1 MAITKQQLDKDK
13 ELLLQSALPIG
24 TLLQSKSRK
33 YYVVEVLGGGGFGIT
48 YKVYANEMIG
58 NIPQK
63 IFFVI
68 KEYFIKGCFRT
79 ENGISVKYASN
90 LKKEFEQSRTD
101 FVLEADRLNKLG
113 KLSPNIVKVNEHFDA
128 NSTSYYVMEYL
139 DGGDLR
145 HYVSRNGA
153 LSESEA
159 LSKIIPIDRAVE
171 HLHKDGMLHLDIKPD
186 NIVLKEDATTGEV
199 IPVLIDFG
207 IAKHFDRH
215 GKPTSRPI
223 AKGASDGYAPMEQYT
238 EITKFAPEIDVYA
251 LGATL
256 FFCLTNTNP
265 PKAFDIPSNDTL
277 LAKLPTGVSQR
288 VKDAIVNAMQRCSH
302 DRTKN
307 VRPFLSS
314 IEQVYTLPIGTEL
327 RSSTQ
332 KYRIVEILGETSL
345 YIKYKAML
353 SNGSKTNNNS
363 VLMGDETTVLAQY
376 YIFEW
381 FEKDKDKRHD
391 STNLQK
397 QSFREFGS
405 EHIAVFVR
413 EMHKQIPSKYF
424 VEKDNHGR
432 FKAEEFRANN
442 TYYYSCAI
450 IPRPIVFKALLE
462 MFRNVFHAV
471 SKGIRRN
478 VKLLLLLGI
487 FIFTVVAVVGNLE
500 MLKRLSVQVI
510 EYVKEKTMQEIE
522 NNKDSENKTNSSTS
536 LMEKNETGKEKTEAE
551 TKLQPIEQT
560 KERKEKTDDELFREA
575 KTISQFKVLADKGYK
590 KAYYPLAN
598 KYFADGYNKEAEK
611 WAVKCISMNVDV
623 DQAKSLL
630 KKIEEKNVQK
640 ALSEKDWTVVKYY
653 ADKGCQST
661 YAPLAKHYLDSKNY
675 VLADS
680 YAQKAISLGLG
691 TSIAKNVME
700 MLDLLGFYDDKVRP
714 AVLTKR

>member
-13 ELLLQSALPIG
+13 ELLLKSALPIG

-58 NIPQK
+58 NISQK

-79 ENGISVKYASN
+79 ENGISVSYASN
-90 LKKEFEQSRTD
+90 LKNEFEQSRTD

-145 HYVSRNGA
+145 HYVSKNGA

-159 LSKIIPIDRAVE
+159 LSKIIPIARAVE

-238 EITKFAPEIDVYA
+238 EITKFAPEIDIYA

-256 FFCLTNTNP
+256 YFCLTNTNP

-277 LAKLPTGVSQR
+277 LVKLPIDVSQR
-288 VKDAIVNAMQRCSH
+288 VKDAIVNAMQRNSY
-302 DRTKN
+302 DRTKS
-307 VRPFLSS
+307 VQSFLSS
-314 IEQVYTLPIGTEL
+314 IKQVYTLPIGTEL
-327 RSSTQ
+327 RSPTQ

-345 YIKYKAML
+345 YIKYKAVL
-353 SNGSKTNNNS
+353 SNGSKTNNNR
-363 VLMGDETTVLAQY
+363 VLMGNETTVLAQY

-381 FEKDKDKRHD
+381 FEKDKDKRID

-397 QSFREFGS
+397 PSFRDWNS
-405 EHIAVFVR
+405 ECISVFAR
-413 EMHKQIPSKYF
+413 EMHKLIPKKCF
-424 VEKDNHGR
+424 VEKDDYGR
-432 FKAEEFRANN
+432 FKAEEFKANN
-442 TYYYSCAI
+442 TYYYSRAI
-450 IPRPIVFKALLE
+450 MPKASVLKVSFE
-462 MFRNVFHAV
+462 AIRNAYFRTL
-471 SKGIRRN
+471 KGIKNNIR
-478 VKLLLLLGI
+478 LLICIVSGVIIGL
-487 FIFTVVAVVGNLE
+487 IFTVVLIRGSE
-500 MLKRLSVQVI
+500 MLAYFISYSFDFVEKTFSKTEKVI
-510 EYVKEKTMQEIE
+510 GSDTNNTSTETSTPTKVKNDTVTKIGKEEVAPIPQPIEPIKKEKT
-522 NNKDSENKTNSSTS
+522 N
-536 LMEKNETGKEKTEAE
+536 A
-551 TKLQPIEQT
+551 
-560 KERKEKTDDELFREA
+560 ELFKEA
-575 KTISQFKVLADKGYK
+575 KTISDFKALADKGYK
-590 KAYYPLAN
+590 KAYYPLA
-598 KYFADGYNKEAEK
+598 KLYFDNQNYKMADF
-611 WAVKCISMNVDV
+611 
-623 DQAKSLL
+623 
-630 KKIEEKNVQK
+630 
-640 ALSEKDWTVVKYY
+640 
-653 ADKGCQST
+653 
-661 YAPLAKHYLDSKNY
+661 
-675 VLADS
+675 
-680 YAQKAISLGLG
+680 YAQKAWKSGSQSQAAIK
-691 TSIAKNVME
+691 IMKR
-700 MLDLLGFYDDKVRP
+700 LDNWGYYDNSEKPSCLVDREIN
-714 AVLTKR
+714 L

>member
-79 ENGISVKYASN
+79 ENGISVRYASN
-90 LKKEFEQSRTD
+90 LKNEFEQSRTD

-145 HYVSRNGA
+145 HYVFKNGA

-159 LSKIIPIDRAVE
+159 LSKIIPIARAVE

-256 FFCLTNTNP
+256 FFCLTKTNP

-277 LAKLPTGVSQR
+277 LAKIPIDVSQR
-288 VKDAIVNAMQRCSH
+288 VKDAIVNAMQRSSY
-302 DRTKN
+302 DRTKT
-307 VRPFLSS
+307 VQSFLSS
-314 IEQVYTLPIGTEL
+314 IKQVYTLPIGTEL
-327 RSSTQ
+327 RSPTQ

-345 YIKYKAML
+345 YIKYKAVL
-353 SNGSKTNNNS
+353 SNSSKINNNR
-363 VLMGDETTVLAQY
+363 VLMDNETTVLANY

-381 FEKDKDKRHD
+381 FEKDKDKRID

-397 QSFREFGS
+397 QGFRDLDS
-405 EHIAVFVR
+405 ECLFFFAR
-413 EMHKQIPSKYF
+413 EIQKQIPRKYF
-424 VEKDNHGR
+424 VEKDDQGR
-432 FKAEEFRANN
+432 FKAEEFKFNN

-450 IPRPIVFKALLE
+450 MPKPPILKVLLE
-462 MFRNVFHAV
+462 AFKNTYNGVL
-471 SKGIRRN
+471 KEIRRN
-478 VKLLLLLGI
+478 IKLLQLIGI
-487 FIFTVVAVVGNLE
+487 FIFTVVAVIGSLE
-500 MLKRLSVQVI
+500 MLKRLSVHAI
-510 EYVKEKTMQEIE
+510 EYAKEKTKQEVV
-522 NNKDSENKTNSSTS
+522 NNKNKVIKLNSSTS
-536 LMEKNETGKEKTEAE
+536 TAGKNDTAKIKTTEVKAKPLPVE
-551 TKLQPIEQT
+551 PK
-560 KERKEKTDDELFREA
+560 KVKTVDELFRKA
-575 KTISQFKVLADKGYK
+575 KTISDFKALADKGYK
-590 KAYYPLAN
+590 KAYYPLA
-598 KYFADGYNKEAEK
+598 KLYFDIQNYKMADF
-611 WAVKCISMNVDV
+611 
-623 DQAKSLL
+623 
-630 KKIEEKNVQK
+630 
-640 ALSEKDWTVVKYY
+640 
-653 ADKGCQST
+653 
-661 YAPLAKHYLDSKNY
+661 
-675 VLADS
+675 
-680 YAQKAISLGLG
+680 YAQKAWKSGSQSHAAITIMKRLDNWEYYDNSERPSCLG
-691 TSIAKNVME
+691 N
-700 MLDLLGFYDDKVRP
+700 R
-714 AVLTKR
+714 

>member
-58 NIPQK
+58 NISQK

-79 ENGISVKYASN
+79 ENGISVRYASN
-90 LKKEFEQSRTD
+90 LKNEFEQSRTD

-145 HYVSRNGA
+145 HYVFKNGA

-159 LSKIIPIDRAVE
+159 LSKIIPIARAVE

-238 EITKFAPEIDVYA
+238 EITKFAPEIDIYA

-256 FFCLTNTNP
+256 YFCLTNSNP

-277 LAKLPTGVSQR
+277 LAKLPIDVSQR
-288 VKDAIVNAMQRCSH
+288 VKDAIVNAMQRSSY
-302 DRTKN
+302 DRTKT
-307 VRPFLSS
+307 VQSFLSS
-314 IEQVYTLPIGTEL
+314 IKQVYTLPIGTEL
-327 RSSTQ
+327 RSPTQ

-345 YIKYKAML
+345 YIKYKAVL
-353 SNGSKTNNNS
+353 SNASIANNDKVSK
-363 VLMGDETTVLAQY
+363 GDVTMVFAQY

-381 FEKDKDKRHD
+381 FEKDIDKRID

-397 QSFREFGS
+397 PSFRDWDS
-405 EHIAVFVR
+405 ECISVFVR
-413 EMHKQIPSKYF
+413 EMQKQIPRKYF
-424 VEKDNHGR
+424 VEKDDHGR
-432 FKAEEFRANN
+432 FKAEEFSANN
-442 TYYYSCAI
+442 TFYYACAI
-450 IPRPIVFKALLE
+450 MPKAPILKFLLVAFKNTYNGVLK
-462 MFRNVFHAV
+462 R
-471 SKGIRRN
+471 IRRN
-478 VKLLLLLGI
+478 LKLLLLIGI
-487 FIFTVVAVVGNLE
+487 FIFTVVAVIGSLE
-500 MLKRLSVQVI
+500 ILKRLSVHAI
-510 EYVKEKTMQEIE
+510 EYAKEKTKQEVV
-522 NNKDSENKTNSSTS
+522 NNKNKVTKLNSSASTAG
-536 LMEKNETGKEKTEAE
+536 KNDTAKIKPTEVE
-551 TKLQPIEQT
+551 PKPLPVEP
-560 KERKEKTDDELFREA
+560 KKGKTDDELFREA
-575 KTISQFKVLADKGYK
+575 KTISDFKALADKGYK
-590 KAYYPLAN
+590 KAYYPLAE
-598 KYFADGYNKEAEK
+598 KYYQMHDYNNASL
-611 WAVKCISMNVDV
+611 WAK
-623 DQAKSLL
+623 KSSSPSS
-630 KKIEEKNVQK
+630 KKILEAIEYVYKGNSQYLKWIGSFKQNEESRISAIYAYGHVNNGDPLISNRLKELKN
-640 ALSEKDWTVVKYY
+640 E
-653 ADKGCQST
+653 
-661 YAPLAKHYLDSKNY
+661 
-675 VLADS
+675 
-680 YAQKAISLGLG
+680 
-691 TSIAKNVME
+691 
-700 MLDLLGFYDDKVRP
+700 
-714 AVLTKR
+714 

>member
-13 ELLLQSALPIG
+13 ELLLKSALPIG

-58 NIPQK
+58 NISQK

-79 ENGISVKYASN
+79 ENGISVSYASN
-90 LKKEFEQSRTD
+90 LKNEFEQSRTD

-159 LSKIIPIDRAVE
+159 LSKIIPIARAVE

-238 EITKFAPEIDVYA
+238 EITKFAPEIDIYA

-256 FFCLTNTNP
+256 YFCLTNTNP

-277 LAKLPTGVSQR
+277 LAKLPIDVSQR
-288 VKDAIVNAMQRCSH
+288 VKDAIVNAMQRSSY
-302 DRTKN
+302 DRTKS
-307 VRPFLSS
+307 VQSFLSS
-314 IEQVYTLPIGTEL
+314 IKQVYTLPIGTEL
-327 RSSTQ
+327 RSPTQ

-345 YIKYKAML
+345 YIKYKAVL
-353 SNGSKTNNNS
+353 SNASIANNDKVSK
-363 VLMGDETTVLAQY
+363 GDVTMVFAQY

-381 FEKDKDKRHD
+381 FEKDIDKRID

-397 QSFREFGS
+397 PSFRDWDS
-405 EHIAVFVR
+405 ECISVFVR
-413 EMHKQIPSKYF
+413 EMQKQIPRKYF
-424 VEKDNHGR
+424 VEKDDHGR
-432 FKAEEFRANN
+432 FKAEEFSANN
-442 TYYYSCAI
+442 TFYYACAI
-450 IPRPIVFKALLE
+450 MPKAPILKVLLVAFKNTYNGVLK
-462 MFRNVFHAV
+462 R
-471 SKGIRRN
+471 IRRN
-478 VKLLLLLGI
+478 LKLLLLIGI
-487 FIFTVVAVVGNLE
+487 FIFTVVAVIGSLE
-500 MLKRLSVQVI
+500 MLKRLSVHAI
-510 EYVKEKTMQEIE
+510 EYAKEKPKQEVV
-522 NNKDSENKTNSSTS
+522 NNKNKVIKLNSSTS
-536 LMEKNETGKEKTEAE
+536 TVGKNDTAKIKTTEVKA
-551 TKLQPIEQT
+551 KPIPVEP
-560 KERKEKTDDELFREA
+560 KKVKTVDELFREA
-575 KTISQFKVLADKGYK
+575 KTISDFKALADKGYK
-590 KAYYPLAN
+590 KAYYPLA
-598 KYFADGYNKEAEK
+598 KLYFDN
-611 WAVKCISMNVDV
+611 
-623 DQAKSLL
+623 Q
-630 KKIEEKNVQK
+630 
-640 ALSEKDWTVVKYY
+640 
-653 ADKGCQST
+653 
-661 YAPLAKHYLDSKNY
+661 NY
-675 VLADS
+675 KLADF
-680 YAQKAISLGLG
+680 YAQKAWKSGSQSHAAITIMKRLDNWEYYDNSERPSCLG
-691 TSIAKNVME
+691 N
-700 MLDLLGFYDDKVRP
+700 R
-714 AVLTKR
+714 

>member
-13 ELLLQSALPIG
+13 ELLLKSALPIG

-58 NIPQK
+58 NISQK

-79 ENGISVKYASN
+79 ENGISVSYASN
-90 LKKEFEQSRTD
+90 LKNEFEQSRTD

-159 LSKIIPIDRAVE
+159 LSKIIPIARAVE

-238 EITKFAPEIDVYA
+238 EITKFAPEIDIYA

-256 FFCLTNTNP
+256 YFCLTNTNP

-277 LAKLPTGVSQR
+277 LAKLPIDVSQR
-288 VKDAIVNAMQRCSH
+288 VKDAIVNAMQRSSY
-302 DRTKN
+302 DRTKT
-307 VRPFLSS
+307 VQYFLSS
-314 IEQVYTLPIGTEL
+314 IKQVYTLPIGTEL
-327 RSSTQ
+327 RSPTQ

-345 YIKYKAML
+345 YIKYKAVL
-353 SNGSKTNNNS
+353 SNAPIANNDKVSK
-363 VLMGDETTVLAQY
+363 GDVTMFFAQY

-381 FEKDKDKRHD
+381 FEKDIDKRID

-397 QSFREFGS
+397 QGFRDWDS
-405 EHIAVFVR
+405 ESVILFAR
-413 EMHKQIPSKYF
+413 EMQKQIPRKYF
-424 VEKDNHGR
+424 VEKDDHGR
-432 FKAEEFRANN
+432 FKAEEFGANN

-450 IPRPIVFKALLE
+450 VPKPIAFKALLD
-462 MFRNVFHAV
+462 MLRNVYHAV

-478 VKLLLLLGI
+478 IKLLLLLGI
-487 FIFTVVAVVGNLE
+487 FIFTVVAVVDNLE
-500 MLKRLSVQVI
+500 MLKRLSAHVI
-510 EYVKEKTMQEIE
+510 EYVKEKTVQEID
-522 NNKDSENKTNSSTS
+522 NNKDLENKTNSST
-536 LMEKNETGKEKTEAE
+536 LPTEKKTEKAE
-551 TKLQPIEQT
+551 AEPKPQSIEQT
-560 KERKEKTDDELFREA
+560 KEKKEKTDDELFREA
-575 KTISQFKVLADKGYK
+575 KTISQLKALADKGYK
-590 KAYYPLAN
+590 KAYFPLAS
-598 KYFADGYNKEAEK
+598 KYFAAGYNKEAEK
-611 WAVKCISMNVDV
+611 WADKCISMNVDV
-623 DQAKSLL
+623 GLAKSLL
-630 KKIEEKNVQK
+630 KKIEEKNIQK

-653 ADKGCQST
+653 ADKGTQST

-680 YAQKAISLGLG
+680 YAQKAISSGLLG
-691 TSIAKNVME
+691 TSTAKHVLE

-714 AVLTKR
+714 AALTKK

>member
-1 MAITKQQLDKDK
+1 MAVTKQQLDKDK

-58 NIPQK
+58 NISQK

-79 ENGISVKYASN
+79 ENGISVRYASN
-90 LKKEFEQSRTD
+90 LKNEFEQSQTD

-145 HYVSRNGA
+145 HYVFKNGA

-159 LSKIIPIDRAVE
+159 LSKIIPIARAVE

-277 LAKLPTGVSQR
+277 LAKLPIDVSQR
-288 VKDAIVNAMQRCSH
+288 VKDAIVNAMQRSSY
-302 DRTKN
+302 DRTKS
-307 VRPFLSS
+307 VQSFLSS
-314 IEQVYTLPIGTEL
+314 IMQVYTLPIGTEL
-327 RSSTQ
+327 RSPTQ
-332 KYRIVEILGETSL
+332 KYRIAEILGETSL
-345 YIKYKAML
+345 YIKYKAVL
-353 SNGSKTNNNS
+353 SNASIANNDKVSK
-363 VLMGDETTVLAQY
+363 GDVTMFFAQY

-381 FEKDKDKRHD
+381 FEKDIDKRID

-397 QSFREFGS
+397 QGFRDLDS
-405 EHIAVFVR
+405 ECLFFFAR
-413 EMHKQIPSKYF
+413 EIQKQIPRKYF
-424 VEKDNHGR
+424 VEKDDQGR
-432 FKAEEFRANN
+432 FKAEEFESNN
-442 TYYYSCAI
+442 TFYYSCAI
-450 IPRPIVFKALLE
+450 IPKPTALKALLD
-462 MFRNVFHAV
+462 MFKNISYAA
-471 SKGIRRN
+471 SKCIRRN
-478 VKLLLLLGI
+478 IKLLLMLGI
-487 FIFTVVAVVGNLE
+487 FIFTVVALVGSLE
-500 MLKRLSVQVI
+500 MLKRLSDYVV
-510 EYVKEKTMQEIE
+510 EYTNEKTMQEVE
-522 NNKDSENKTNSSTS
+522 KNKDLENKTNSST
-536 LMEKNETGKEKTEAE
+536 LPAGGKKQEKKKIVAE
-551 TKLQPIEQT
+551 PKPQPIEQT

-575 KTISQFKVLADKGYK
+575 KRISDFKVLADKGYE
-590 KAYYPLAN
+590 KAYYPLAE
-598 KYFADGYNKEAEK
+598 KYYQMHDYNNASL
-611 WAVKCISMNVDV
+611 WAK
-623 DQAKSLL
+623 KSSSLSS
-630 KKIEEKNVQK
+630 KKILEAIEYVHKGNSQYLKWIGSFKQNEESRISAIYAYGHVNNGDPLISNRLKELKN
-640 ALSEKDWTVVKYY
+640 E
-653 ADKGCQST
+653 
-661 YAPLAKHYLDSKNY
+661 
-675 VLADS
+675 
-680 YAQKAISLGLG
+680 
-691 TSIAKNVME
+691 
-700 MLDLLGFYDDKVRP
+700 
-714 AVLTKR
+714 

>member
-79 ENGISVKYASN
+79 ENGISVRYASN
-90 LKKEFEQSRTD
+90 LKNEFEQSRTD

-145 HYVSRNGA
+145 HYVFKNGA

-159 LSKIIPIDRAVE
+159 LSKIIPIARAVE

-223 AKGASDGYAPMEQYT
+223 AKGVSDGYAPMEQYT

-277 LAKLPTGVSQR
+277 LAKLPIDVSQR
-288 VKDAIVNAMQRCSH
+288 VKDAIVNAMQRSSY
-302 DRTKN
+302 DRTKT
-307 VRPFLSS
+307 VQSFLSS
-314 IEQVYTLPIGTEL
+314 IKQVYTLPIGTEL
-327 RSSTQ
+327 RSPTQ

-345 YIKYKAML
+345 YIKYKAVL
-353 SNGSKTNNNS
+353 SNASIANNDKVSK
-363 VLMGDETTVLAQY
+363 GDVTMVFAQY

-381 FEKDKDKRHD
+381 FEKDIDKRID

-397 QSFREFGS
+397 PSFRDWDS
-405 EHIAVFVR
+405 ECISVFVR
-413 EMHKQIPSKYF
+413 EMQKQIPRKYF
-424 VEKDNHGR
+424 VEKDDHGR
-432 FKAEEFRANN
+432 FKAEEFSANN
-442 TYYYSCAI
+442 TFYYACAI
-450 IPRPIVFKALLE
+450 MPKAPILKVLLVGFKNTYNGVLK
-462 MFRNVFHAV
+462 R
-471 SKGIRRN
+471 IRRN
-478 VKLLLLLGI
+478 LKLLLLIGI
-487 FIFTVVAVVGNLE
+487 FIFTVVAVIGSLE
-500 MLKRLSVQVI
+500 MLKRLSVHAI
-510 EYVKEKTMQEIE
+510 EYAKEKPKQEVV
-522 NNKDSENKTNSSTS
+522 NNKNKVIKLNSSTS
-536 LMEKNETGKEKTEAE
+536 TVGKNDTAKIKTTEVKA
-551 TKLQPIEQT
+551 KPIPVEP
-560 KERKEKTDDELFREA
+560 KKVKTVDELFREA
-575 KTISQFKVLADKGYK
+575 KTISDFKALADKGYK
-590 KAYYPLAN
+590 KAYYPLA
-598 KYFADGYNKEAEK
+598 KLYFDN
-611 WAVKCISMNVDV
+611 
-623 DQAKSLL
+623 Q
-630 KKIEEKNVQK
+630 
-640 ALSEKDWTVVKYY
+640 
-653 ADKGCQST
+653 
-661 YAPLAKHYLDSKNY
+661 NY
-675 VLADS
+675 KLADF
-680 YAQKAISLGLG
+680 YAQKAWKSGSQSHAAITIMKRLDNWEYYDNSERPSCLG
-691 TSIAKNVME
+691 N
-700 MLDLLGFYDDKVRP
+700 R
-714 AVLTKR
+714 

>member
-13 ELLLQSALPIG
+13 ELLLKSALPIG

-58 NIPQK
+58 NISQK

-79 ENGISVKYASN
+79 ENGISVSYASN
-90 LKKEFEQSRTD
+90 LKNEFEQSRTD

-145 HYVSRNGA
+145 HYVSKNGA

-159 LSKIIPIDRAVE
+159 LSKIIPIARAVE

-223 AKGASDGYAPMEQYT
+223 AKGVSDGYAPMEQYT

-277 LAKLPTGVSQR
+277 LAKLPIDVSQR
-288 VKDAIVNAMQRCSH
+288 VKDAIVNAMQRSSY
-302 DRTKN
+302 DRTKT
-307 VRPFLSS
+307 VQSFLSS
-314 IEQVYTLPIGTEL
+314 IKQVYTLPIGTEL
-327 RSSTQ
+327 RSPTQ

-345 YIKYKAML
+345 YIKYKAVL
-353 SNGSKTNNNS
+353 SNASIANNDKVSK
-363 VLMGDETTVLAQY
+363 GDVTMVFAQY

-381 FEKDKDKRHD
+381 FEKDIDKRID

-397 QSFREFGS
+397 PSFRDWDS
-405 EHIAVFVR
+405 ECISVFVR
-413 EMHKQIPSKYF
+413 EMQKQIPRKYF
-424 VEKDNHGR
+424 VEKDDHGR
-432 FKAEEFRANN
+432 FKAEEFSANN
-442 TYYYSCAI
+442 TFYYACAI
-450 IPRPIVFKALLE
+450 MPKAPILKVLLVAFKNTYNGVLK
-462 MFRNVFHAV
+462 R
-471 SKGIRRN
+471 IRRN
-478 VKLLLLLGI
+478 LKLLLLIGI
-487 FIFTVVAVVGNLE
+487 FIFTVVAVIGSLE
-500 MLKRLSVQVI
+500 MLKRLSVHAI
-510 EYVKEKTMQEIE
+510 EYAKEKPKQEVV
-522 NNKDSENKTNSSTS
+522 NNKNKVIKLNSSTS
-536 LMEKNETGKEKTEAE
+536 TVGKNDTAKIKTTEVKA
-551 TKLQPIEQT
+551 KPIPVEP
-560 KERKEKTDDELFREA
+560 KKVKTVDELFREA
-575 KTISQFKVLADKGYK
+575 KTISDFKALADKGYK
-590 KAYYPLAN
+590 KAYYPLA
-598 KYFADGYNKEAEK
+598 KLYFDN
-611 WAVKCISMNVDV
+611 
-623 DQAKSLL
+623 Q
-630 KKIEEKNVQK
+630 
-640 ALSEKDWTVVKYY
+640 
-653 ADKGCQST
+653 
-661 YAPLAKHYLDSKNY
+661 NY
-675 VLADS
+675 KLADF
-680 YAQKAISLGLG
+680 YAQKAWKSGSQSHAAITIMKRLDNWEYYDNSERPSCLG
-691 TSIAKNVME
+691 N
-700 MLDLLGFYDDKVRP
+700 R
-714 AVLTKR
+714 

>member
-58 NIPQK
+58 NISQK

-79 ENGISVKYASN
+79 ENGISVSYASN
-90 LKKEFEQSRTD
+90 LKNEFEQSRTD

-159 LSKIIPIDRAVE
+159 LSKIIPIAMAVE

-186 NIVLKEDATTGEV
+186 NIVLKKDATTGEV

-277 LAKLPTGVSQR
+277 LAKLPIDVSQR
-288 VKDAIVNAMQRCSH
+288 VKDAIVNAMQRSSY
-302 DRTKN
+302 DRTKT
-307 VRPFLSS
+307 VQSFLSS
-314 IEQVYTLPIGTEL
+314 IKQVYTLPIGTEL
-327 RSSTQ
+327 RSPTQ

-345 YIKYKAML
+345 YIKYKAVL

-363 VLMGDETTVLAQY
+363 ELMGNETSVLAQY

-381 FEKDKDKRHD
+381 FEKDKDKRID

-397 QSFREFGS
+397 PSFRDWNS
-405 EHIAVFVR
+405 ECLFFFAR
-413 EMHKQIPSKYF
+413 EIQKQIPRKYF
-424 VEKDNHGR
+424 VEKDDQGR
-432 FKAEEFRANN
+432 FKAEEFKFNN

-450 IPRPIVFKALLE
+450 MPKPPILKVLLE
-462 MFRNVFHAV
+462 AFKNTYNGVL
-471 SKGIRRN
+471 KEIRRN
-478 VKLLLLLGI
+478 IKLLQLIGI
-487 FIFTVVAVVGNLE
+487 FIFTVVAVIGSLE
-500 MLKRLSVQVI
+500 MLKRLSVHAI
-510 EYVKEKTMQEIE
+510 EYAKEKTKQEVV
-522 NNKDSENKTNSSTS
+522 NNKNKVIKLNSSTS
-536 LMEKNETGKEKTEAE
+536 TAGKNDTAKIKTTEVKAKPLPVE
-551 TKLQPIEQT
+551 PK
-560 KERKEKTDDELFREA
+560 KVKTVDELFREA
-575 KTISQFKVLADKGYK
+575 KTISDFKALADKGYK
-590 KAYYPLAN
+590 KAYYPLA
-598 KYFADGYNKEAEK
+598 KLYFDIQNYKMADF
-611 WAVKCISMNVDV
+611 
-623 DQAKSLL
+623 
-630 KKIEEKNVQK
+630 
-640 ALSEKDWTVVKYY
+640 
-653 ADKGCQST
+653 
-661 YAPLAKHYLDSKNY
+661 
-675 VLADS
+675 
-680 YAQKAISLGLG
+680 YAQKAWKSGSQSHAAITIMKRLDNWEYYDNSERPSCLG
-691 TSIAKNVME
+691 N
-700 MLDLLGFYDDKVRP
+700 R
-714 AVLTKR
+714 